1 MLKEHATRAAG
12 HVVGLV
18 FSAGEYPKAV
28 VVKKRK
34 AKAVEELERGNKRPK
49 IKYKSVKRV
58 FMGGKDYFNLA
69 LVGAF
74 YPDS

>member
-18 FSAGEYPKAV
+18 FSAREYPKAV
-28 VVKKRK
+28 VVKKWK
-34 AKAVEELERGNKRPK
+34 AKAVEEPERGNKRPK
-49 IKYKSVKRV
+49 INYKSVERV
-58 FMGGKDYFNLA
+58 FMGRKDYFNLA

>member
-1 MLKEHATRAAG
+1 MKEHATRAAG

-28 VVKKRK
+28 VVKKQK

-74 YPDS
+74 YPDF

>member
-1 MLKEHATRAAG
+1 MKEHATRAAG

-34 AKAVEELERGNKRPK
+34 AKAVEELERGNKQPK
-49 IKYKSVKRV
+49 IKYKSVKKV
-58 FMGGKDYFNLA
+58 FMGRKDYFNLA

>member
-1 MLKEHATRAAG
+1 MKEHATHAAG

-18 FSAGEYPKAV
+18 FSVGEYPKAV
-28 VVKKRK
+28 VVKKWK

>member
-1 MLKEHATRAAG
+1 MIQTTMLTLKEHTTHAVG

-34 AKAVEELERGNKRPK
+34 AKAVEELER
-49 IKYKSVKRV
+49 S
-58 FMGGKDYFNLA
+58 D
-69 LVGAF
+69 
-74 YPDS
+74 